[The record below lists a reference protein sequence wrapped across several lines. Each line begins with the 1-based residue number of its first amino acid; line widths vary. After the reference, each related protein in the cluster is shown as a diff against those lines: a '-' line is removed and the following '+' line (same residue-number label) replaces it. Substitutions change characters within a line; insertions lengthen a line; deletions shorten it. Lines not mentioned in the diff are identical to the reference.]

1 MGQQRDA
8 ENTDVT
14 FEQWIASLCRA
25 TLFNV
30 GEMARLVENIYF
42 LFGRPGPSLLS
53 LKRGARQSD
62 ATSSKV
68 VSMRA
73 QTRADPLI
81 IPIDGLA
88 QTR

>member
-8 ENTDVT
+8 ETTDAS

-30 GEMARLVENIYF
+30 GEMAQVVENIYSG
-42 LFGRPGPSLLS
+42 FGRPGPSPLS
-53 LKRGARQSD
+53 LKRGARQSV

-68 VSMRA
+68 ICMRA

-81 IPIDGLA
+81 FPTDGLA
-88 QTR
+88 KTH